1 MAVAIDAASSPGGR
15 VTLTL
20 DRTDTQL
27 EDRVRRQLASTRDVD
42 AHDIGVHVAG
52 GRVTLI
58 GTVRSLP
65 EKMAAAA
72 AVKPLFGVRAIV
84 NDITVSPA
92 QVDDADL
99 TRAVGE
105 TLRARAGVPA
115 VLTAS
120 VLNGIVTLEGSV
132 RWLYERSAAEAAVA
146 YLPGVRGIDN
156 RIALTSIEPSTR
168 LCDEIEQALLRTAGL
183 DWKRISVTAEGGKV
197 RLSGAVFSLM
207 EKEQAEHA
215 AWAHPGVA
223 SVESRLEVASRRWW

>member
-1 MAVAIDAASSPGGR
+1 M
-15 VTLTL
+15 TLML

-27 EDRVRRQLASTRDVD
+27 EARVRRQLASTRDVD
-42 AHDIGVHVAG
+42 AHDIGVYVANG
-52 GRVTLI
+52 CVTLI

-65 EKMAAAA
+65 EKMAAAE
-72 AVKPLFGVRAIV
+72 AVKPLFGVRAIL

-92 QVDDADL
+92 QIDDADL
-99 TRAVGE
+99 ARAVAE

-115 VLTAS
+115 LITAS

-132 RWLYERSAAEAAVA
+132 RWLYQRTAAEAAVA
-146 YLPGVRGIDN
+146 YLAGVRGIDN
-156 RIALTSIEPSTR
+156 RIALTADAPSTR
-168 LCDEIEQALLRTAGL
+168 LRDEIEQALLRTAGL
-183 DWKRISVTAEGGKV
+183 DWKRISVTADGSNVK
-197 RLSGAVFSLM
+197 LSGAVFSLM